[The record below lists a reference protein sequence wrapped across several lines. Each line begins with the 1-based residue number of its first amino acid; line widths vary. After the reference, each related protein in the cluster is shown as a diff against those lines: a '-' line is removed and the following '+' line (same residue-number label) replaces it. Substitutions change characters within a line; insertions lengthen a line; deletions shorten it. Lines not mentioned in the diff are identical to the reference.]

1 MSAESSPSPTKSPV
15 VVVTGGGRGIGA
27 QLCQHLAE
35 AGNAVVVADILAE
48 GEEIAAQLR
57 ANGHEAIYQ
66 QTDVT
71 SEEST
76 QQLAKVS
83 EHTFGRIDALVNNAA
98 LYQALGNKRPFT
110 EISVDEWDRVMR
122 VNVQGPWLAA
132 KAIFPV
138 MERRGYGRI
147 VNIASST
154 VHSGAPGFPHYVA
167 SKGAVMALTRS
178 LAREVGARGV
188 TVNAVAPGLVHNE
201 SSIALNG
208 EGYFPAAAQM
218 RAIPRSMEP
227 RDLFGAIQFL
237 TSPASAF
244 VTGQTLVVDGGVV
257 FS

>member
-1 MSAESSPSPTKSPV
+1 MSSQSTPSSTSNPV
-15 VVVTGGGRGIGA
+15 IVVTGGGRGIGA
-27 QLCQHLAE
+27 QLCRNLAE
-35 AGNAVVVADILAE
+35 AGNSVVVADILRE

-57 ANGHEAIYQ
+57 ASGHEAIYQ

-76 QQLAKVS
+76 QQLAEVCEHAFGKV
-83 EHTFGRIDALVNNAA
+83 DALVNNAA

-110 EISVDEWDRVMR
+110 EISVNEWDRVMR
-122 VNVQGPWLAA
+122 VNVQGPWLVA
-132 KAIFPV
+132 KAIFPI

-154 VHSGAPGFPHYVA
+154 VHTGAPGFPHYVA

-178 LAREVGARGV
+178 LAREVGARGI

-201 SSIALNG
+201 ASATLNG
-208 EGYFPAAAQM
+208 ESYFPAAARQ
-218 RAIPRSMEP
+218 RAIPRSMDP
-227 RDLFGAIQFL
+227 QDLFGAIQFL
-237 TSPASAF
+237 TSSASAF
-244 VTGQTLVVDGGVV
+244 VTGQTLVVDGGAV